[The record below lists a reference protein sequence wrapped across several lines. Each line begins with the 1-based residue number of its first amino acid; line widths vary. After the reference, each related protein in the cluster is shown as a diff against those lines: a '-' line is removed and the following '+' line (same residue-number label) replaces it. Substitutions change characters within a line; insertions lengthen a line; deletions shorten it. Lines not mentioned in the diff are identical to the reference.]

1 MKKIWLAGFAV
12 LAMGA
17 ATAALAQGN
26 VIAERRA
33 GLKRMGE
40 HLTAMKVVADARGP
54 GTQFVGTIEEMIAF
68 YQGLPGRFPP
78 GTESGGETKA
88 LPTIWSD
95 PVGFSGASAD
105 TVSKLTAL
113 RVAAAGGDGAAFQT
127 AWQAVGPT
135 CGACHRT
142 YRAR

>member
-17 ATAALAQGN
+17 ATAAWAQGDI
-26 VIAERRA
+26 IAARRA

-40 HLTAMKVVADARGP
+40 HMTAMKAVADARGP
-54 GTQFVGTIEEMIAF
+54 GTQFNATIEEMINF
-68 YQGLPGRFPP
+68 YQGLPARFPV

-95 PVGFSGASAD
+95 PVGFNGAAAA
-105 TVSKLTAL
+105 TVEKLQAL
-113 RVAAAGGDGAAFQT
+113 RTAAAGGDGAAFQA

>member
-17 ATAALAQGN
+17 ATMALAQGD
-26 VIAERRA
+26 VIAARRA
-33 GLKRMGE
+33 GLKRMGDFM
-40 HLTAMKVVADARGP
+40 TAMKPVADAHAP

-68 YQGLPGRFPP
+68 YQGLPARFPVGS
-78 GTESGGETKA
+78 GTGDTKA

-95 PVGFSGASAD
+95 PVGFNAAAAG
-105 TVSKLTAL
+105 VVEKLQAL
-113 RVAAAGGDGAAFQT
+113 RVAAAGGDGAAFEA
-127 AWQAVGPT
+127 AWKAVGPA
-135 CGACHRT
+135 CGTCHRT

>member
-1 MKKIWLAGFAV
+1 MKKMLLVGLAALTLGGAT
-12 LAMGA
+12 LAM
-17 ATAALAQGN
+17 AQGD
-26 VIAERRA
+26 VIAQRRA

-40 HLTAMKVVADARGP
+40 HMTAMKTVADARGP
-54 GTQFVGTIEEMIAF
+54 GAQFSGTIDEMINF
-68 YQGLPGRFPP
+68 YQGLPARFPAGS
-78 GTESGGETKA
+78 GTGDTKA

-95 PVGFSGASAD
+95 NAGF
-105 TVSKLTAL
+105 
-113 RVAAAGGDGAAFQT
+113 VAAAGATVEKLQALRAAAVGGDGAAFQA

>member
-17 ATAALAQGN
+17 ASVAWAQGD
-26 VIAERRA
+26 VIAARRA
-33 GLKRMGE
+33 GFKRIGE
-40 HLTAMKVVADARGP
+40 QMTAMKAVADARGP
-54 GTQFVGTIEEMIAF
+54 GTPFVGGIEEMIAF
-68 YQGLPGRFPP
+68 FQGVPGRFPP
-78 GTESGGETKA
+78 GSETGGETKA

-95 PVGFSGASAD
+95 PVGFSGAAAE
-105 TVSKLTAL
+105 TVSKLQAL
-113 RVAAAGGDGAAFQT
+113 RVAAAGGDGAAFQA

>member
-17 ATAALAQGN
+17 ASVAWAQGD
-26 VIAERRA
+26 VISARRA
-33 GLKRMGE
+33 GFKRMGE
-40 HLTAMKVVADARGP
+40 QMTAMKVVADARGP
-54 GTQFVGTIEEMIAF
+54 GNQFVGGIDEMITF
-68 YQGLPGRFPP
+68 FQGVPGRFPVGS
-78 GTESGGETKA
+78 GTGDTKA

-95 PVGFSGASAD
+95 PVGFSGAAAD
-105 TVSKLTAL
+105 TVSKLQAL
-113 RVAAAGGDGAAFQT
+113 RAAAAGGDGAAFQA

>member
-17 ATAALAQGN
+17 ATAAWAQGD
-26 VIAERRA
+26 VIAARRA

-40 HLTAMKVVADARGP
+40 HMTAMKAVADARGP
-54 GTQFVGTIEEMIAF
+54 GTQCNATIEEMSNF
-68 YQGLPGRFPP
+68 FQGLPARFPAGS
-78 GTESGGETKA
+78 GTGDTKA

-95 PVGFSGASAD
+95 SVGFSGAAAD
-105 TVSKLTAL
+105 TVAKLQAL
-113 RVAAAGGDGAAFQT
+113 RTAAVGGDGAAFQA

>member
-1 MKKIWLAGFAV
+1 MKKILLAGLAV
-12 LAMGA
+12 LALGGVSMA
-17 ATAALAQGN
+17 FAQGD
-26 VIAERRA
+26 VITQRRA

-40 HLTAMKVVADARGP
+40 HMTAMKAVADVRGP
-54 GTQFVGTIEEMIAF
+54 GAQFSGTLDEMIAF
-68 YQGLPGRFPP
+68 YQGLPARFPAGS
-78 GTESGGETKA
+78 GTGDTKA

-95 PVGFSGASAD
+95 NAGFVAAAND
-105 TVSKLTAL
+105 AVAKLQAL
-113 RVAAAGGDGAAFQT
+113 RVAATTGDGAAFQT

>member
-1 MKKIWLAGFAV
+1 M
-12 LAMGA
+12 
-17 ATAALAQGN
+17 ALAQGD
-26 VIAERRA
+26 VIAARRA

-40 HLTAMKVVADARGP
+40 HMTAMKAASDARAP
-54 GTQFVGTIEEMIAF
+54 GTQFVGTLEEMITF
-68 YQGLPGRFPP
+68 YQGLPARFPA

-95 PVGFSGASAD
+95 PVGFSGASAE
-105 TVSKLTAL
+105 TVAKLQAL
-113 RVAAAGGDGAAFQT
+113 RTAAASGDGAAFEA
-127 AWQAVGPT
+127 AWKAVGPT